1 MTMPRS
7 SFSVELQRPTC
18 EPERD
23 IAIGSAG
30 TLESFVQKIPVTV
43 RLPVVVAV
51 MIFVAAVA
59 STQTAIVVMS
69 RQAERQAETLGH
81 VYLDGL
87 SAAVLPH
94 VRSGNDAGVRA
105 VLEQALEFHE
115 GIVDR
120 RLVFLDN
127 DLNVRAEA
135 VRSGEEAVPDL
146 PPELGRAET
155 GTMPMSTE
163 GGMWIWRGLHA
174 DGAKVG
180 TVAADLDL
188 SAFQESPRQLRWL
201 LLLFDLVFSLGCA
214 LIGFFMVRR
223 MQRPVA
229 LLARRLYDAA
239 FGDPRP
245 IAADEMPVGDRQSAR
260 MFHAFNAMAH
270 ASQEREALLK
280 HLADK
285 ERDAV
290 LGRLAATIAHEVRN
304 PLGGMRTAVGT
315 LKRFGDQPET
325 RHEAIGFLERG
336 VSTLEEVVTAT
347 LASHRSRIRWRPLS
361 RQDFHDLKLLVEA
374 DGKSRDVAISM
385 DLSIPDEVQVAALE
399 VRQVLLNLLLNA
411 VQASNRGGSVRL
423 AAQLVDERLVIE
435 VEDRGSGLEPQTALA
450 LEEGTPSPDAQ
461 GLGIA
466 VVIRLVERLDGR
478 VSVRSRLGLGTNITL
493 HLPLQAQ
500 ERAQ

>member
-1 MTMPRS
+1 MPRS
-7 SFSVELQRPTC
+7 SFSVEPQRPTC
-18 EPERD
+18 ESERD
-23 IAIGSAG
+23 IAIGSVG
-30 TLESFVQKIPVTV
+30 TLESLAQKIPVTV
-43 RLPVVVAV
+43 RLPVIVAM
-51 MIFVAAVA
+51 MIFIAAVA
-59 STQTAIVVMS
+59 STQTAILVMS

-94 VRSGNDAGVRA
+94 VRSGDDESVRS

-115 GIVDR
+115 GVVDR

-135 VRSGEEAVPDL
+135 LRAGEDTV
-146 PPELGRAET
+146 PELPAELALSET
-155 GTMPMSTE
+155 GTLPMSND

-174 DGAKVG
+174 DGVKVG

-201 LLLFDLVFSLGCA
+201 LLLFDLAFSLACA

-239 FGDPRP
+239 FGAPRP
-245 IAADEMPVGDRQSAR
+245 IAEDEMSLADRQSAR

-280 HLADK
+280 HLADR
-285 ERDAV
+285 EREAV
-290 LGRLAATIAHEVRN
+290 LGRLTATIAHEVRN

-315 LKRFGDQPET
+315 LKRFGDRQET
-325 RHEAIGFLERG
+325 RHEAIDFLERG
-336 VSTLEEVVTAT
+336 VNTLEEVVNAT

-361 RQDFHDLKLLVEA
+361 RQDFHDLRLLVEA

-385 DLSIPDEVQVAALE
+385 DLSIPDEVPVAALE

-411 VQASNRGGSVRL
+411 VQASSRGGSVRL
-423 AAQLVDERLVIE
+423 AAQLMDERLVIE
-435 VEDRGSGLEPQTALA
+435 VEDRGSGLEPQTAQA
-450 LEEGTPSPDAQ
+450 LEEGALSPDAP

-466 VVIRLVERLDGR
+466 VVIRLVERLNGR
-478 VSVRSRLGLGTNITL
+478 VSVRSRPGVGTRITL
-493 HLPLQAQ
+493 HLPLQVQ
-500 ERAQ
+500 ENA

>member
-1 MTMPRS
+1 MPQS
-7 SFSVELQRPTC
+7 SFLVEARRPNC
-18 EPERD
+18 EPEQE
-23 IAIGSAG
+23 IADGSVG
-30 TLESFVQKIPVTV
+30 TLESLAQKIPVTV
-43 RLPVVVAV
+43 RLPLIVAM
-51 MIFVAAVA
+51 MIFIAAVA

-94 VRSGNDAGVRA
+94 VRNGSDEGVRS

-127 DLNVRAEA
+127 DLNVRAQ
-135 VRSGEEAVPDL
+135 VWRSGEVAVPDL
-146 PPELGRAET
+146 PSQLSLSET
-155 GTMPMSTE
+155 GTLPMSSE

-174 DGAKVG
+174 NGVKVG
-180 TVAADLDL
+180 TVVADLDL

-201 LLLFDLVFSLGCA
+201 LLLFDLAFSLACA
-214 LIGFFMVRR
+214 VIGFFMVRR
-223 MQRPVA
+223 MQRPVT

-245 IAADEMPVGDRQSAR
+245 IGEDEMPLGDRQSAR
-260 MFHAFNAMAH
+260 MFRAFNAMAH

-304 PLGGMRTAVGT
+304 PLGGMRTAIGT
-315 LKRFGDQPET
+315 LKRFGDRQDT
-325 RHEAIGFLERG
+325 RREALDFLERG
-336 VSTLEEVVTAT
+336 VVTLEEVVNAT
-347 LASHRSRIRWRPLS
+347 LANHRNRVRWRPLS
-361 RQDFHDLKLLVEA
+361 QQDFHDLRLLVEP

-385 DLSIPDEVQVAALE
+385 NLSIPDEVPVAALE

-411 VQASNRGGSVRL
+411 VQASSKGGTVTL
-423 AAQLVDERLVIE
+423 AARVSGEELVIE
-435 VEDRGSGLEPQTALA
+435 VEDRGSGLDRQMAIA
-450 LEEGTPSPDAQ
+450 LEKGLPVADAP
-461 GLGIA
+461 GLGVA
-466 VVIRLVERLDGR
+466 VIIRLVERLNGR
-478 VSVRSRLGLGTNITL
+478 VSVRSQPGSGTSIML
-493 HLPLQAQ
+493 HLPLQYRETA
-500 ERAQ
+500 